1 MNKIIHFI
9 GSCPPFPHGWHLI
22 ILLKDK
28 LRPLIMPYF
37 CKASCVYFEQV
48 GVYLHEGGLSGDIIS

>member
-1 MNKIIHFI
+1 
-9 GSCPPFPHGWHLI
+9 
-22 ILLKDK
+22 
-28 LRPLIMPYF
+28 MPYF